1 MRMTQRLLLL
11 AIPVAGLALSAF
23 AMRPQPDETE
33 AIRQS
38 LQYYLDGH
46 ATGDPEVMAQA
57 FHPSARLQFI
67 RDGAVAIRPLESY
80 LGGMRGEPAADE
92 SERERRVVMID
103 YEGTAAVAEIELDY
117 PGAVITD
124 YMQLLKVDGEWKIVN
139 KIFHVERRGG

>member
-1 MRMTQRLLLL
+1 MRLTQRALLL
-11 AIPVAGLALSAF
+11 ALPVAALSLSGF
-23 AMRPQPDETE
+23 ALRPQADETA
-33 AIRQS
+33 AIRQA

-46 ATGDPEVMAQA
+46 ATGDPDVMARA

-117 PGAVITD
+117 PSAVFTD

-139 KIFHVERRGG
+139 KIFHVERKRM